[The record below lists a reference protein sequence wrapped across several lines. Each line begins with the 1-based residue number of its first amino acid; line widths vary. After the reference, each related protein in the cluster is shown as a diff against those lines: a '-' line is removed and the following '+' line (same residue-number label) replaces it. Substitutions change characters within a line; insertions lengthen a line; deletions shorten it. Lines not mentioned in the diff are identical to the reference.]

1 MDNFLDD
8 SLYLGVELGLLLGI
22 TEKTVVK
29 PPQVGICWDIS
40 PAIIVKYPT

>member
-22 TEKTVVK
+22 TEKNCGKTPASGNMLGYK
-29 PPQVGICWDIS
+29 PRNYS
-40 PAIIVKYPT
+40 